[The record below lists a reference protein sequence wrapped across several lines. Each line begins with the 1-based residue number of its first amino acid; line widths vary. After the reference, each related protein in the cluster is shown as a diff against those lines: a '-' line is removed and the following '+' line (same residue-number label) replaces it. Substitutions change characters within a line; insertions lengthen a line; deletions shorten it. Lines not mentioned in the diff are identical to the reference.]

1 MYAFTVDLR
10 RQLAA
15 AEVVPEAAQLLQAL
29 RQIIQYPLP
38 LGGDIVGGSELSV
51 QLLEPCAELLV
62 ELEGLPLSLAFLLLT
77 LKLTS
82 KLRELQVAGAPEPSQ
97 LVENEC
103 GVTRLRIAEQRF
115 ERIHLL
121 LRLPGPSL
129 LLLEALLK
137 FVNLVLQVPIRL
149 LETGAVL
156 EELYQTFFFG
166 LLGLGAEWQLERPE
180 LVEDRH
186 VLDPLTFR
194 CYWK

>member
-1 MYAFTVDLR
+1 MRSCWLN
-10 RQLAA
+10 
-15 AEVVPEAAQLLQAL
+15 
-29 RQIIQYPLP
+29 
-38 LGGDIVGGSELSV
+38 
-51 QLLEPCAELLV
+51 
-62 ELEGLPLSLAFLLLT
+62 LEGLPLSLAFLLLT

-97 LVENEC
+97 LVENER

-137 FVNLVLQVPIRL
+137 FVNLVLQIPIRL

-156 EELYQTFFFG
+156 EELYQTLFFG
-166 LLGLGAEWQLERPE
+166 TP
-180 LVEDRH
+180 
-186 VLDPLTFR
+186 
-194 CYWK
+194 